1 MSSQMPEV
9 RFAESGDVDIAYQVV
24 GRGPLDLVL
33 VAGAFTHLRVLWEQ
47 PAYRRFCERLASFA
61 RLILF
66 DKRGMGM
73 SDRTRVGTLEQR
85 MDDVRAVLDSVG
97 SRRAALFG
105 ASEGGAM
112 SMLFAATY
120 PERTTAL
127 VLCGSEVKDEKT
139 PDWPWGDLTAKEF
152 EQYLE
157 EGLQHWGEGRSI
169 QWLLPS
175 RADDAEL
182 RAWLGRLQIESMT
195 PRGVA
200 AIQRIAF
207 GIDVR
212 DVAQAINVP
221 TLILHRVDDQTC
233 HVGNGRWLAQHIPH
247 ATYRELPGADHLPW
261 GAGSNDIL
269 DEVSEFLTGVREPLK
284 PERVLT
290 TVLFTDIVEST
301 EQARAMG
308 DRTWRDLLER
318 HYDLMRAEIARFHG
332 NEINTVG
339 DGFLAAFDGPAR
351 AIRCARAAID
361 AVKSLGLDLRAG
373 LHTGECDRIGDDL
386 SGIAVHVGA
395 RVAARARAGQILV
408 SATVKDLV
416 AGSGIEFR
424 DLGPV
429 ELKGL
434 GERHLFAVVS
444 A

>member
-1 MSSQMPEV
+1 MPLQMPEV
-9 RFAESGDVDIAYQVV
+9 RFAESGDVDIAYQVL
-24 GRGPLDLVL
+24 GRGPLDLVF
-33 VAGAFTHLRVLWEQ
+33 VAGAFTHLRVLWDQ

-97 SRRAALFG
+97 SRHAALLG

-112 SMLFAATY
+112 SLLFAATY

-127 VLCGSEVKDEKT
+127 VLCGSEVKEEKT
-139 PDWPWGDLTAKEF
+139 PDWPWGGLTAQEF
-152 EQYLE
+152 EQYLD
-157 EGLQHWGEGRSI
+157 EGLQHWGEGRSTR
-169 QWLLPS
+169 WLIRS
-175 RADDAEL
+175 KADDADL
-182 RAWLGRLQIESMT
+182 RLWIGRLQTESMT

-212 DVAQAINVP
+212 DVVQAISVP
-221 TLILHRVDDQTC
+221 TLILHRVDDQVC
-233 HVGNGRWLAQHIPH
+233 DVGNGRWLAQHIPR

-261 GAGSNDIL
+261 GASSDEIL
-269 DEVSEFLTGVREPLK
+269 DEVSEFLTGVREPLD
-284 PERVLT
+284 PERVLA

-308 DRTWRDLLER
+308 DRAWRDLLER

-339 DGFLAAFDGPAR
+339 DGFLAAFEGPAR

-361 AVKSLGLDLRAG
+361 SVKSLGLDLRAG
-373 LHTGECDRIGDDL
+373 LHTGECERIGDDL

-395 RVAARARAGQILV
+395 RVAARAQAGQIEF
-408 SATVKDLV
+408 SAPVKDLV
-416 AGSGIEFR
+416 AGSGVGF
-424 DLGPV
+424 GV
-429 ELKGL
+429 FG
-434 GERHLFAVVS
+434 
-444 A
+444 